1 MNKLLSVTHP
11 DACVT
16 LGKIVAAHGI
26 HGYVKVHCEPETVEV
41 FTAGLPVLLM
51 RSGHSDYTP
60 ATVKDVKLHGQAL
73 LLLFENTLDRT
84 GAELLRGT
92 DILVEKSRLPEL
104 EADTYYWSDI
114 VGMTVLS
121 TDGHCLGTVISIFET
136 GSNDVYVV
144 QTPESKEILL
154 PAIASVIL
162 EIDVSQKTLR
172 VDIPEGL

>member
-1 MNKLLSVTHP
+1 M
-11 DACVT
+11 
-16 LGKIVAAHGI
+16 AAHGI
-26 HGYVKVHCEPETVEV
+26 HGYVKVHCEPETIEV
-41 FTAGLPVLLM
+41 FIAGLPVLLR
-51 RSGHSDYTP
+51 RSGRSDYTP
-60 ATVKDVKLHGQAL
+60 AIVKDMKLHGQAL
-73 LLLFENTLDRT
+73 LLLFENAPDRT
-84 GAELLRGT
+84 SAESLRGV

-114 VGMTVLS
+114 VGMTVIS

-162 EIDVSQKTLR
+162 DINVPQKTMR
-172 VDIPEGL
+172 VDMPEGL